1 MEYFA
6 GLDVSMEETHVCVVD
21 RDGKVIL
28 EAGHTAPKTI
38 AARFGERAS
47 CRARSIRDG
56 ADGPDAF
63 SWLRRWAC
71 RWSALRAA
79 KLTRR

>member
-28 EAGHTAPKTI
+28 EARTPTAPKTI
-38 AARFGERAS
+38 ATALWRKGRPLS
-47 CRARSIRDG
+47 
-56 ADGPDAF
+56 AF
-63 SWLRRWAC
+63 CSR
-71 RWSALRAA
+71 RAA
-79 KLTRR
+79 WPRRSFMA